1 MFSEP
6 SKSNVNIDFQ
16 EVVETYP
23 QKYCTEP
30 ESKDFTVSIGRK
42 SEVANT

>member
-16 EVVETYP
+16 QVVETYP
-23 QKYCTEP
+23 QKYCAEP
-30 ESKDFTVSIGRK
+30 QPKDFTVSVGRR
-42 SEVANT
+42 SEVANS